1 MRTKDSGYLFL
12 GDDNLMLD
20 FPYDAAQVAGINKI
34 NCAKWDKVGKVW
46 KVPLASIDDVRAFAQ
61 SYNFVIDN
69 QVLRFDTPK
78 TKSSRRVQISHEGK
92 YLYLEVPYDRVKV
105 HAIKQISF

>member
-20 FPYDAAQVAGINKI
+20 FPYDAAQVAGIKKI
-34 NCAKWDKVGKVW
+34 NGAKWDKVGKVW

-69 QVLRFDTPK
+69 QVLRFDTK
-78 TKSSRRVQISHEGK
+78 QKAQDGFRSSTKASISTLKSRTTV
-92 YLYLEVPYDRVKV
+92 
-105 HAIKQISF
+105 